1 MITRPFD
8 SLADSFEHM
17 LTVFHGPQI
26 PDDLSKTIPEE
37 VVAKEAKRTFIR
49 HERPLLTSSKFTL
62 FAGCKE
68 SKKGAWKKYALLSPL
83 EFGIEPYSEECW
95 SLHNRAVEAGIA
107 LKIQKYVSASKRG
120 YFLPFSFYGDLYQF
134 LLNAEDLSEEAKV
147 LIAKKI
153 IELVSQL
160 HQLNIAH
167 QDIKLENILVDKE
180 GSTDLRFY
188 LHNFSFA
195 TENET
200 STVLCGS
207 ENYLALD
214 HNVSLI
220 FRPKLRDIFSLGV
233 LLFSLFTKKM
243 WREEKDSMLLEW
255 EKHPLIHRIQIEQ
268 EYEKILFRHSADIPK
283 KFLPV
288 LKGFFKID
296 PYERTSL
303 ETAKHIIS
311 SFFRDS
317 F

>member
-1 MITRPFD
+1 MIIHPFD

-26 PDDLSKTIPEE
+26 RDDLSKTIPEE
-37 VVAKEAKRTFIR
+37 VIAKEAKRIFIR
-49 HERPLLTSSKFTL
+49 HQRPLLTSSKFTL
-62 FAGCKE
+62 FAGCRE
-68 SKKGAWKKYALLSPL
+68 SKKGEWKKYALLSPL
-83 EFGIEPYSEECW
+83 ESGRELYSEECW
-95 SLHNRAVEAGIA
+95 NLHNRAFQAGIA

-134 LLNAEDLSEEAKV
+134 LQNAEDLSEEAKV
-147 LIAKKI
+147 FIAKKLI
-153 IELVSQL
+153 DVVSQL

-167 QDIKLENILVDKE
+167 QDIKLENILVDNE
-180 GSTDLRFY
+180 GSTALRFY

-243 WREEKDSMLLEW
+243 WKQQKDSMVLEW
-255 EKHPLIHRIQIEQ
+255 EKHPLLHRLKIEE

-283 KFLPV
+283 KFMPV
-288 LKGFFKID
+288 LRGFLKID
-296 PYERTSL
+296 PLERMEL
-303 ETAKHIIS
+303 ETAKHTIS
-311 SFFRDS
+311 SF
-317 F
+317 